1 MILTFFFSI
10 FIAFIE
16 KKIFGGPY
24 SVFPTCHSARKI
36 RNMFCGMEQRAG
48 CRKVKRS
55 RETLMVQLR
64 LEPELAV
71 VSVCC
76 MHVFSS
82 TISRASID
90 VERRCVDKE
99 GSPRIS

>member
-1 MILTFFFSI
+1 M
-10 FIAFIE
+10 
-16 KKIFGGPY
+16 
-24 SVFPTCHSARKI
+24 
-36 RNMFCGMEQRAG
+36 
-48 CRKVKRS
+48 KRS

-90 VERRCVDKE
+90 VENEESEIRQRLELIEQVRRRGTGQE
-99 GSPRIS
+99 GV